1 MPARVSTGDRDAV
14 LPGSG
19 VASSYLSVCVDPVL
33 CRLTERR
40 RTQVSAMQL
49 RRRTLRETQV
59 LNTGWVK
66 KISCCT
72 VIDISKARQ

>member
-1 MPARVSTGDRDAV
+1 MLNVQATVGTV
-14 LPGSG
+14 YCVVQL
-19 VASSYLSVCVDPVL
+19 LSVCVDPVL

-40 RTQVSAMQL
+40 PAQVSAMQL